1 MNLKTK
7 KELAAHVLKVSPKR
21 VFLNPERLDEIKD
34 ALTRADVKALVKDKA
49 IIKKQKK
56 SKSSSRSK
64 KIKAQ
69 KSKGKRK
76 GQGSRRG
83 RKTARSKKKETWMN
97 KVRLQRKYIRE
108 LKDKGLLDNKQFRML
123 YLKIK
128 SGFFRSKSHLKI
140 YLQDMGILKREAKK
154 NE

>member
-21 VFLNPERLDEIKD
+21 VFINPERLDDVKE
-34 ALTRADVKALVKDKA
+34 ALTRADIRALSKDGA
-49 IIKKQKK
+49 IVKKQKK
-56 SKSSSRSK
+56 NISSGRSK
-64 KIKAQ
+64 KLKVQ

-83 RKTARSKKKETWMN
+83 KKTARLNKKENWMN
-97 KVRLQRKYIRE
+97 KVRLQRTYLRN
-108 LKDKGLLDNKQFRML
+108 LKEKKLLDNKQFRML

-128 SGFFRSKSHLKI
+128 SGFFRSKAHLKL
-140 YLQDMGILKREAKK
+140 YLQDMKILTKK
-154 NE
+154 DK

>member
-21 VFLNPERLDEIKD
+21 VFVNPERLDDVKE
-34 ALTRADVKALVKDKA
+34 ALTRADIRALAKDGA
-49 IIKKQKK
+49 IVKKQKK
-56 SKSSSRSK
+56 SISSGRSK
-64 KIKAQ
+64 KLKVQ

-83 RKTARSKKKETWMN
+83 KKTARLNKKENWMN
-97 KVRLQRKYIRE
+97 KVRLQRSYLRS
-108 LKDKGLLDNKQFRML
+108 LKEKKLLDNKQFRML

-128 SGFFRSKSHLKI
+128 SGFFRSKAHLRL
-140 YLQDMGILKREAKK
+140 YLQDMKILTRKDK
-154 NE
+154 

>member
-7 KELAAHVLKVSPKR
+7 KELAAHTLKVSPKR

-34 ALTRADVKALVKDKA
+34 ALTRADIKALVKDKA

-56 SKSSSRSK
+56 SKSSGRTK
-64 KIKAQ
+64 KLKQQ

-97 KVRLQRKYIRE
+97 KVRLQRDYIRQ
-108 LKDKGLLDNKQFRML
+108 LKEKKLLDNKQFRML

-128 SGFFRSKSHLKI
+128 SGFFRSKAHLKI
-140 YLQDMGILKREAKK
+140 YLQDLGILKRESKK
-154 NE
+154 TE